1 MDSYEVNEKKGER
14 ESREDEVRKVLL
26 LNVETLTRILRLRQ
40 TPADPLLQPL

>member
-26 LNVETLTRILRLRQ
+26 LNVETLYIEAET
-40 TPADPLLQPL
+40 DPC